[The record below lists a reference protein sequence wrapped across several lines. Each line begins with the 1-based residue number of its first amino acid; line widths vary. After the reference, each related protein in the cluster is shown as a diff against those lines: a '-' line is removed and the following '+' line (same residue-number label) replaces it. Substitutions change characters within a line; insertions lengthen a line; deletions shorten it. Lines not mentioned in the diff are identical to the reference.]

1 MVNDQGW
8 GIPEIYEY
16 VSQYYSD
23 PDKQFSTALYQA
35 MTDNPTNY
43 LEYYVGYLEFSDM
56 RQKAEKAL
64 GKSFQPKKFHRF
76 LLDIGPAPFPV
87 IRDRLNAWIKTGG
100 EAP

>member
-1 MVNDQGW
+1 MGIHAYIDLMVNDQGW

-56 RQKAEKAL
+56 RQKAEKASGEIL
-64 GKSFQPKKFHRF
+64 
-76 LLDIGPAPFPV
+76 PAQKIPSVPSGYWP
-87 IRDRLNAWIKTGG
+87 RPLPGYPG
-100 EAP
+100 